1 MQENEEEMIEQPQ
14 SKIVG
19 GISEVA
25 AGKFS
30 LIEKK
35 KNAKKY
41 AQPKCNQLSTLYFS
55 IHSRIFQWAI

>member
-1 MQENEEEMIEQPQ
+1 MQENEEEIIEQPQ

-30 LIEKK
+30 LMEKK

-41 AQPKCNQLSTLYFS
+41 AQPKCKVDHFNFFS
-55 IHSRIFQWAI
+55 VNSRFFQ